1 MVTTPIVNTSG
12 ETGIKAA
19 LKRNLRKWTF
29 WVAVLGVAFTVGIII
44 GYVFYWDSL
53 SKFDQFGY
61 LGAFIISV
69 FGGATILAPIPMTPM
84 VFAIGSITKPAF
96 APELGPVF
104 VGICAGMGE
113 TIGGIIIYM
122 TGYSGGSAILT
133 RKNKKLEAAY
143 AKVMGWMQ
151 KRGSLILFILSA
163 VINPFFYPAAITAGV
178 LKFGIRKFVIIT
190 MMGKTIKGIT
200 VAAAG
205 YWGLG
210 SLLRAIGVPI

>member
-1 MVTTPIVNTSG
+1 MEQNLVTEMSSNA
-12 ETGIKAA
+12 GIRAA
-19 LKRNLRKWTF
+19 LRRTIRKWNF
-29 WVAVLGVAFTVGIII
+29 WVGVLGVAFTIGILL
-44 GYVFYWDSL
+44 GVVFYWEGL
-53 SKFDQFGY
+53 RQFEQFGY

-96 APELGPVF
+96 APYLGPVF

-113 TIGGIIIYM
+113 TVGGIIIYM
-122 TGYSGGSAILT
+122 TGYSGGPAILT

-143 AKVMGWMQ
+143 TRVMGWMQ
-151 KRGSLILFILSA
+151 SRGSLILFILSA

-178 LKFGIRKFVIIT
+178 LKFGIRRFIFIT

-210 SLLRAIGVPI
+210 SLLRALGLPI

>member
-1 MVTTPIVNTSG
+1 MVTTPIVNTSV

-29 WVAVLGVAFTVGIII
+29 WVAVLGVAFTIGIII

-84 VFAIGSITKPAF
+84 VFAIGSITRPEF

-143 AKVMGWMQ
+143 ARVMGWMQ

-178 LKFGIRKFVIIT
+178 LKFGIRKFIIIT
-190 MMGKTIKGIT
+190 MLGKTIKGIT

>member
-1 MVTTPIVNTSG
+1 MTTPIVNTSV

-29 WVAVLGVAFTVGIII
+29 WVAVLGVAFTIGIII

-84 VFAIGSITKPAF
+84 VFAIGSITRPAF

-143 AKVMGWMQ
+143 ARVMGWMQ

-178 LKFGIRKFVIIT
+178 LKFGIRKFIIIT
-190 MMGKTIKGIT
+190 MLGKTIKGIT